1 MNLLVR
7 GRVAAASSCL
17 WASLAL
23 TACGGGT
30 SAPPPQPTNLPPSV
44 TVTGNSDVEA
54 GASTNLASSLTTT
67 TGITFSWN
75 FGDGSATASS
85 PTASHA
91 YADAGDYVV
100 TLTVANGA
108 GDSRTT
114 TLAVKA
120 RHASNVDHLSCTQ
133 PDFAG
138 WCWQDTRTTAHKVTH
153 WFFLDKDLGWGVGAD
168 GTILHTTDGGTSWQ
182 VQASGTTD
190 LLTDVRFRD
199 PTHGFVTTASLGVAL
214 QTADGGVTWTRNALG
229 DLLPGSQGIDS
240 LLRYDSDAIVISHQG
255 YSANPTLT
263 ISSHDGGATWTQ
275 VPWAPTLIAGHDCW
289 ATVNVFIVRD
299 AGCGATSA
307 SVDYAP
313 QGPSHPVIQLGSMS
327 SATSGLFMGIN
338 PNTGTTLAWTTA
350 DAGATWSNFLPAGVP
365 VLGSVSLVML
375 DDRRGWIRDTPT
387 IDLFSDGTTST
398 AYTADGGHTW
408 TQVLP
413 PADLLAL
420 GPPNGIFSGILRDT
434 GRAWFA
440 AGNRLASTL
449 DGGATWQETS
459 VPGEELDFSV
469 QPVAMTVVSWPNAD
483 DIVVSSDGRLYAT
496 HDGGATWTQ
505 AVGPDARDGSALRTA
520 LWFKDSAHGVMALDD
535 GAVKTTSDGGRTWSR
550 HVVATT
556 TGRPVALHFN
566 DAGDGWLLMGG
577 TLLRSTDLGV
587 TWTPLSTA
595 PALTGLEGM
604 SWADAGHAWAWSPTA
619 IVATAD
625 GGATWHASAMPAG
638 GAAVASLAFS
648 TSTTGVLLDANGGL
662 LRSVDSGAT
671 WGAIAG
677 PGIAGRLVHTRG
689 HVLWVVADRVARS
702 TDDGATWTVVD
713 APAGGGFN
721 DIAFADDQHGWMSS
735 RNGAIAST
743 SDGGATWS
751 ASDVGGDIRVTSV
764 FASDAF
770 TAWAGTSTGAVL
782 ATATGTD

>member
-1 MNLLVR
+1 MNPLVR
-7 GRVAAASSCL
+7 GRMAAALSCL
-17 WASLAL
+17 CAGLAL
-23 TACGGGT
+23 AACGGG
-30 SAPPPQPTNLPPSV
+30 SAPSEQSTNLPASV

-54 GASTNLASSLTTT
+54 GAPTNLASSLATT

-75 FGDGSATASS
+75 FGDGSATAASS
-85 PTASHA
+85 TASHA

-100 TLTVANGA
+100 TLRVANSA
-108 GDSRTT
+108 GDSRTA

-133 PDFAG
+133 ADFAG

-153 WFFLDKDLGWGVGAD
+153 WYFLDKDQGWGVGAD

-190 LLTDVRFRD
+190 RLTDVRFSD
-199 PTHGFVTTASLGVAL
+199 STHGFATTSSLGVAL
-214 QTADGGVTWTRNALG
+214 QTTDGGASWTRNALG
-229 DLLPGSQGIDS
+229 NLLPGTQGIDS

-255 YSANPTLT
+255 YDANPSLT

-275 VPWAPTLIAGHDCW
+275 VPWAPTLIAGQDCW
-289 ATVNVFIVRD
+289 ATVSAFIVRD
-299 AGCGATSA
+299 AGCGASSA
-307 SVDYAP
+307 SVDHAP
-313 QGPSHPVIQLGSMS
+313 LGASHPVIQLGSMG

-338 PNTGTTLAWTTA
+338 PNTGTTLAWSTA
-350 DAGATWSNFLPAGVP
+350 DAGATWSTFVPTGVP
-365 VLGSVSLVML
+365 ALGKVSLVML
-375 DDRRGWIRDTPT
+375 DDRRGWIRGTPT

-398 AYTADGGHTW
+398 THTADGGHTW

-413 PADLLAL
+413 PVDLRAS
-420 GPPNGIFSGILRDT
+420 GPTSGIVSGILRDT

-449 DGGATWQETS
+449 DGGATWQEAS
-459 VPGEELDFSV
+459 VPGEEPGSSA
-469 QPVAMTVVSWPNAD
+469 QPVDMTVVSWPNAD
-483 DIVVSSDGRLYAT
+483 DIVVSFDGRLHAT

-505 AVGPDARDGSALRTA
+505 AVGPHPRDASASGTA
-520 LWFKDSAHGVMALDD
+520 LWFTDSARGVMALDD

-556 TGRPVALHFN
+556 TGMPVALHFN

-577 TLLRSTDLGV
+577 TLSRSTDLGV
-587 TWTPLSTA
+587 TWTLLSTA
-595 PALTGLEGM
+595 PPMTGLAGM
-604 SWADAGHAWAWSPTA
+604 SWADARHAWAWSPTA
-619 IVATAD
+619 IVATVD
-625 GGATWHASAMPAG
+625 GGATWQASAKPAG
-638 GAAVASLAFS
+638 GAAIASLAFS
-648 TSTTGVLLDANGGL
+648 TPTTGVLLDANGGL
-662 LRSVDSGAT
+662 LRSVDGGAT
-671 WGAIAG
+671 WAAIAG

-689 HVLWVVADRVARS
+689 HVLWAVADRVARS

-721 DIAFADDQHGWMSS
+721 DIAFADDRHGWMSS
-735 RNGAIAST
+735 YAGVIAST

-751 ASDVGGDIRVTSV
+751 ASNVGGDIRVSSV

-770 TAWAGTSTGAVL
+770 TAWAGTSIGAVL